1 MFIKHNLMALNA
13 GRQFVITDKKK
24 AKTTEK
30 LSSGYRVNR
39 AADDAAGLA
48 ISEKMRRQVKGLNQ
62 ASRNCE
68 DGISMVQIADGALNE
83 IHDMLHRCSQLSIQA
98 SNDTLSNEDRRNIDQ
113 EVRALVDE
121 IDRIAE
127 RTTFNTIP
135 VLHGKAE
142 GYSYGGTGTARV
154 TGGLPDFIVNAST
167 PLLAGHLDDSF
178 TDGLGT
184 HASGIIDFSG
194 VNSGNLD
201 QLKDQGF
208 TMSCATCDRYYSV
221 RFVSGSPS
229 STSASGDHK
238 LFNVNIDGVTDGS
251 ELVNRILNTTG
262 GTPGDHYTDLRDLGA
277 GKLRVNDN
285 RNNAANLETYKNNSV
300 TLPGVAIAES
310 ELPEFQGLGELNIQA
325 GAESGQ
331 FISIKLPAISS
342 EILGINNSH
351 VLTEP
356 IAQQS
361 IESFKNALAYVS
373 EERSRMGAYQNR
385 LEHTIKNLDNVVEN
399 TTAAESRIRDT
410 DMAKEMVDYSASNIL
425 TQAGTAMMTQANQLN
440 QNVLTLLG

>member
-1 MFIKHNLMALNA
+1 M
-13 GRQFVITDKKK
+13 
-24 AKTTEK
+24 
-30 LSSGYRVNR
+30 
-39 AADDAAGLA
+39 
-48 ISEKMRRQVKGLNQ
+48 
-62 ASRNCE
+62 
-68 DGISMVQIADGALNE
+68 
-83 IHDMLHRCSQLSIQA
+83 
-98 SNDTLSNEDRRNIDQ
+98 
-113 EVRALVDE
+113 
-121 IDRIAE
+121 
-127 RTTFNTIP
+127 
-135 VLHGKAE
+135 
-142 GYSYGGTGTARV
+142 
-154 TGGLPDFIVNAST
+154 
-167 PLLAGHLDDSF
+167 
-178 TDGLGT
+178 
-184 HASGIIDFSG
+184 
-194 VNSGNLD
+194 
-201 QLKDQGF
+201 
-208 TMSCATCDRYYSV
+208 
-221 RFVSGSPS
+221 
-229 STSASGDHK
+229 
-238 LFNVNIDGVTDGS
+238 
-251 ELVNRILNTTG
+251 
-262 GTPGDHYTDLRDLGA
+262 RDLGD

-310 ELPEFQGLGELNIQA
+310 ELPECQGLTELNIQA

-410 DMAKEMVDYSASNIL
+410 DMAKEMVEYSASNIL

-440 QNVLTLLG
+440 QDVLTLLG